1 MGKIAVL
8 AGALLA
14 AATALGS
21 AAPAGAGGWA
31 VSSLDA
37 TPAPVAG
44 EEVQVGFTVRQ
55 HGVRPVNPEGEVG
68 IEVRSGSGA
77 VTEFPARPA
86 GPTGHYVADVTFPE
100 EGRFTWHILQGWFQP
115 MDLGT
120 IDVTATGAGP
130 EGAAAPATTTVSD
143 GAPSWARTPVALVG
157 VAGLGLILADRRRPR
172 AAAAAVVR

>member
-1 MGKIAVL
+1 MRKLTVL

-14 AATALGS
+14 AAATLGS
-21 AAPAGAGGWA
+21 AATPAGAGGWA

-55 HGVRPVNPEGEVG
+55 HGVRPVNPGGEVG

-77 VTEFPARPA
+77 VTEFPARPE
-86 GPTGHYVADVTFPE
+86 GPTGHYVADVTFPRA
-100 EGRFTWHILQGWFQP
+100 GRFTWQVVQGWFRA

-120 IDVTATGAGP
+120 IDVAPAGGVP
-130 EGAAAPATTTVSD
+130 DGAAATTVAER
-143 GAPSWARTPVALVG
+143 APSAVRTLVALVG

-172 AAAAAVVR
+172 AAVAAVVR